1 MSPEDLETVCKLYQ
15 KCPQLWAHFRNLID
29 FLGLLTENPQA
40 YKELY
45 LRLCKISSFIYKHSS
60 LDGEEDD
67 FLLFAV
73 AIGFV
78 ERSVEFS
85 RQIMCEMG
93 KTYNTE
99 FPPSSDVSTDF
110 DIRCLRCMRSL
121 FLSSTASSSQFR
133 LRLAKT
139 GFFEDLMEDIKHI
152 KHLSGETLVG
162 IVLQLW
168 SN

>member
-1 MSPEDLETVCKLYQ
+1 MQTVYKLYQ
-15 KCPQLWAHFRNLID
+15 KWPLLWADFRNLVD
-29 FLGLLTENPQA
+29 FLDLVTDNPQA
-40 YKELY
+40 YKQLFKH
-45 LRLCKISSFIYKHSS
+45 LCKMGMYFETNFHSF
-60 LDGEEDD
+60 DGQDD
-67 FLLFAV
+67 GFLLFAV

>member
-1 MSPEDLETVCKLYQ
+1 MSPEDLQTVCKLFQ
-15 KCPQLWAHFRNLID
+15 KCPQLWADFRSIID
-29 FLGLLTENPQA
+29 FLDLLTENPQA
-40 YKELY
+40 YKQLFQQLY
-45 LRLCKISSFIYKHSS
+45 KMITYIEGHCSSEDRIDFIH
-60 LDGEEDD
+60 
-67 FLLFAV
+67 FAV
-73 AIGFV
+73 AVGFV